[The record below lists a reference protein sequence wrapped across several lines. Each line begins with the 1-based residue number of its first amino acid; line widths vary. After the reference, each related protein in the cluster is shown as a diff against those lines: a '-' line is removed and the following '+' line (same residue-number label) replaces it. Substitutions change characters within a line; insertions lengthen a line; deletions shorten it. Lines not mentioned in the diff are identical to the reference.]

1 MVISITTTRLRI
13 DVERLNL
20 IYWQVDKVKA
30 QLPRLHALAIGP
42 GLGREPAVLA
52 AVSQIITAA
61 SSNQIPLVIDAD
73 GLWIINQKPELVTG
87 CANGGYT
94 LPHPMKSDCTPD
106 AHCNLFSRAD
116 AESHGVPSFGQSG
129 DGH

>member
-1 MVISITTTRLRI
+1 MRLIVILC
-13 DVERLNL
+13 
-20 IYWQVDKVKA
+20 QVDKVTA

-73 GLWIINQKPELVTG
+73 GLWIINQKPELVKG
-87 CANGGYT
+87 CPNGTQTFAGSLVWPD
-94 LPHPMKSDCTPD
+94 LPC
-106 AHCNLFSRAD
+106 FSPIAC
-116 AESHGVPSFGQSG
+116 
-129 DGH
+129 